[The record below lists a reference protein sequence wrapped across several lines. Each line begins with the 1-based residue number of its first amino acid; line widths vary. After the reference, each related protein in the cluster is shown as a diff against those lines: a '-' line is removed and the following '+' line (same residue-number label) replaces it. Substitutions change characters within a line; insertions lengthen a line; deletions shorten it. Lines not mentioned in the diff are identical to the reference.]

1 MKQSPVLLLLLA
13 SFAISRIAATAAPG
27 PVACWT
33 FDDTGDA
40 INGVGTSPTPGHLL
54 GHPSRVAGVLGKA
67 LRLDGA
73 TQGVE
78 IAHVAALRPAAQI
91 TLSAWVLPTELSGNR
106 TIYRKEDGEERTL
119 FAFQDGG
126 SHLSLGLNLGGK
138 YVEFD
143 AKIAAAAFLDEK
155 WHLVTATYDGA
166 FMKIYRD
173 GQQIADGQTVQLQP
187 ASGPI
192 ATGGNAPLY
201 LGVTT
206 GHSEH
211 FRGFLDDVRL
221 YDRAL
226 TAGEIAALYAEG
238 EAKAP
243 EAARLLFA
251 TAGADMVTAH
261 APKALAQALRKRI
274 PVTVTYAGG
283 NLDFTQSAPG
293 VLQNRTG
300 DLVTEIQYEYDA
312 SMHALRYQV
321 IFTNNGSAPIS
332 GITLEP
338 LQLRF
343 VTAPPEVRPRVRY
356 FTGSFHY
363 DGTYPPRAFQEVE
376 RVFMGNDHSKP
387 LEIAG
392 SPFDYV
398 PMIQFAVG
406 PDTALSGFTAAFE
419 WSGPFKYEAGW
430 DTYSFTGEPL
440 SDFHLNGSMALGP
453 FTVAPGKTVAAPRV
467 HLVFFEGNGW
477 TPLENA
483 TRRYISERVAY
494 RADGKAHVNKVTY
507 DHWFGIHAG
516 FDLPDMMRQA
526 KRASELGCE
535 YFCVDASWYGK
546 CAFGASG
553 KGEWDQPD
561 PVKFPGGKADF
572 KKLSDYVRGL
582 GMGFG
587 IWHQV
592 ETRNGA
598 GPNLDFNVEGD
609 RSIMLE
615 TMRNWIK
622 EYHLTWMRWEM
633 AGGGDLNYINHYHEI
648 MAALTHEF
656 PDLNIECCLGGGTR
670 FDLGMIRYCTSTWLS
685 DHTANADV
693 SRFNQTGALHFW
705 PSHLLN
711 LAVRVHR
718 KTGDTEATA
727 YNLISRMPGAL
738 SFNGDIA
745 QWSPEATQRMRALV
759 DACKSVRQFQS
770 QPVFYPLPQPRNPR
784 DWDAVCFGDGTG
796 EAQVLYAF
804 RMEGPEQQWVKVP
817 DAKGLWSLV
826 MSSDANVKIEP
837 SGDGFLLSMP
847 SNTAAVW
854 IRK

>member
-261 APKALAQALRKRI
+261 AP
-274 PVTVTYAGG
+274 
-283 NLDFTQSAPG
+283 N
-293 VLQNRTG
+293 
-300 DLVTEIQYEYDA
+300 
-312 SMHALRYQV
+312 
-321 IFTNNGSAPIS
+321 
-332 GITLEP
+332 
-338 LQLRF
+338 
-343 VTAPPEVRPRVRY
+343 
-356 FTGSFHY
+356 
-363 DGTYPPRAFQEVE
+363 
-376 RVFMGNDHSKP
+376 
-387 LEIAG
+387 
-392 SPFDYV
+392 
-398 PMIQFAVG
+398 
-406 PDTALSGFTAAFE
+406 
-419 WSGPFKYEAGW
+419 
-430 DTYSFTGEPL
+430 
-440 SDFHLNGSMALGP
+440 
-453 FTVAPGKTVAAPRV
+453 
-467 HLVFFEGNGW
+467 
-477 TPLENA
+477 
-483 TRRYISERVAY
+483 
-494 RADGKAHVNKVTY
+494 
-507 DHWFGIHAG
+507 
-516 FDLPDMMRQA
+516 
-526 KRASELGCE
+526 
-535 YFCVDASWYGK
+535 
-546 CAFGASG
+546 
-553 KGEWDQPD
+553 
-561 PVKFPGGKADF
+561 
-572 KKLSDYVRGL
+572 
-582 GMGFG
+582 
-587 IWHQV
+587 
-592 ETRNGA
+592 
-598 GPNLDFNVEGD
+598 
-609 RSIMLE
+609 
-615 TMRNWIK
+615 
-622 EYHLTWMRWEM
+622 
-633 AGGGDLNYINHYHEI
+633 
-648 MAALTHEF
+648 
-656 PDLNIECCLGGGTR
+656 
-670 FDLGMIRYCTSTWLS
+670 
-685 DHTANADV
+685 
-693 SRFNQTGALHFW
+693 
-705 PSHLLN
+705 PS
-711 LAVRVHR
+711 
-718 KTGDTEATA
+718 
-727 YNLISRMPGAL
+727 
-738 SFNGDIA
+738 
-745 QWSPEATQRMRALV
+745 
-759 DACKSVRQFQS
+759 
-770 QPVFYPLPQPRNPR
+770 
-784 DWDAVCFGDGTG
+784 
-796 EAQVLYAF
+796 
-804 RMEGPEQQWVKVP
+804 
-817 DAKGLWSLV
+817 
-826 MSSDANVKIEP
+826 
-837 SGDGFLLSMP
+837 FLL
-847 SNTAAVW
+847 
-854 IRK
+854 